1 MYGKQFIAGL
11 MFLAVAHVRAQ
22 DEEEEEVEGEEEVEL
37 YEVSPEPDLEEGDKD
52 AAIAVEVPEG
62 EWDVAEIAFVLS
74 EVEEDG
80 AAAEWAEGLPEEL
93 AAYAPSDY
101 VLCGVAALEYGEDK
115 LYGLGAQGE
124 SQSQGILATSTG
136 GEFWTVYFDGETDYT
151 EEGVLAEIV
160 DPETANEEEGF
171 EPNSGVG
178 DVWGQGYDG
187 EYWYIWSYNGEDGSE
202 SWEEGALSV
211 LYVEHDTETGETTGF
226 TAELDLVVYAGA
238 ASLIASATTA
248 SLLLAMM

>member
-1 MYGKQFIAGL
+1 M
-11 MFLAVAHVRAQ
+11 
-22 DEEEEEVEGEEEVEL
+22 
-37 YEVSPEPDLEEGDKD
+37 
-52 AAIAVEVPEG
+52 
-62 EWDVAEIAFVLS
+62 
-74 EVEEDG
+74 
-80 AAAEWAEGLPEEL
+80 
-93 AAYAPSDY
+93 
-101 VLCGVAALEYGEDK
+101 
-115 LYGLGAQGE
+115 GAQGE
-124 SQSQGILATSTG
+124 SQSQGILALALD
-136 GEFWTVYFDGETDYT
+136 EDYWTVYFDSEVDYT

-187 EYWYIWSYNGEDGSE
+187 EYWHIWSYNGEDGSE